1 MTADNRMREGPVG
14 RLLHVLCDICA
25 VVGGAVLI
33 AMAIMTVVSV
43 IGRTFFDSLILG
55 DVELVQLGLAV
66 CVATF
71 LPYTQFR
78 SANIIVDFF
87 TTRASARSQRW
98 MDGLGCLLY
107 AGMTALIAWRVYA
120 GGVMSQENQEAS
132 MLMNLPLWI
141 PYMLMVPGL
150 VLCTLVGLYQAV
162 IHWTQPA
169 VAEGDAA

>member
-14 RLLHVLCDICA
+14 RFLHVLCDICA
-25 VVGGAVLI
+25 VIGGAVLI
-33 AMAIMTVVSV
+33 AIAMMTVVSV
-43 IGRTFFDSLILG
+43 IGRTFFDAPILG

-87 TTRASARSQRW
+87 TAKASVRSQRW

-107 AGMTALIAWRVYA
+107 AVMTAMMAWRVFA
-120 GGVMSQENQEAS
+120 GGVMSHENQEAS
-132 MLMNLPLWI
+132 MLMNLPIWI

-150 VLCTLVGLYQAV
+150 ILCTLVGLYQAV
-162 IHWTQPA
+162 IYWKQPA
-169 VAEGDAA
+169 SEGASA

>member
-1 MTADNRMREGPVG
+1 MGADKQNRSGPVG
-14 RLLHVLCDICA
+14 RLLYVLCDIFA
-25 VVGGAVLI
+25 VLGGAVLI
-33 AMAIMTVVSV
+33 AMAAMTVVSV
-43 IGRTFFDSLILG
+43 IGRTFFDAPILG

-87 TTRASARSQRW
+87 TTKASARSQRW
-98 MDGLGCLLY
+98 MDGMGCLLY

-150 VLCTLVGLYQAV
+150 VLCTLVGLYQAF
-162 IHWTQPA
+162 IHWTQPTA
-169 VAEGDAA
+169 AEGAA

>member
-1 MTADNRMREGPVG
+1 MNQAQEGPVG
-14 RLLHVLCDICA
+14 RLLHLLCDLCA
-25 VVGGAVLI
+25 ILGGLVLI
-33 AMAIMTVVSV
+33 AMAGMTVASV
-43 IGRTFFDSLILG
+43 LGRTFFSTPILG

-87 TTRASARSQRW
+87 TAGAAPRTRRW
-98 MDGLGCLLY
+98 MDGFGALLY
-107 AGMTALIAWRVYA
+107 SLMTALIAWRVFA
-120 GGVMSQENQEAS
+120 GGRMSQENQEAS

-150 VLCTLVGLYQAV
+150 VLCTLVGLYQAYTY
-162 IHWTQPA
+162 WTTPSPEE
-169 VAEGDAA
+169 EGAA

>member
-1 MTADNRMREGPVG
+1 MTAENRMREGAVG
-14 RLLHVLCDICA
+14 RLLHLLCDICA
-25 VVGGAVLI
+25 VIGGAVLI
-33 AMAIMTVVSV
+33 AMAMMTVVSV
-43 IGRTFFDSLILG
+43 IGRTFFDSPILG

-87 TTRASARSQRW
+87 TAKASARSQRW

-107 AGMTALIAWRVYA
+107 ALMTALIAWRVFA
-120 GGVMSQENQEAS
+120 GGRMSQDNQEAS

-162 IHWTQPA
+162 IYWTQPA
-169 VAEGDAA
+169 ADEGAA

>member
-1 MTADNRMREGPVG
+1 MTADNQMREGPIG
-14 RLLHVLCDICA
+14 RFLHVLCDICA
-25 VVGGAVLI
+25 VVGGIVLI

-43 IGRTFFDSLILG
+43 IGRTFFDRPILG

-87 TTRASARSQRW
+87 TTKASARSQRR

-107 AGMTALIAWRVYA
+107 AGMTAIIAWRVYA

-150 VLCTLVGLYQAV
+150 VLCTIVGLYQAF
-162 IHWTQPA
+162 IYWTRPA
-169 VAEGDAA
+169 PAEDFA

>member
-1 MTADNRMREGPVG
+1 MRRGQEGPVG

-25 VVGGAVLI
+25 IIGGLVLI
-33 AMAIMTVVSV
+33 CIAAMTVVSV
-43 IGRTFFDSLILG
+43 IGRTFFASPILG

-87 TTRASARSQRW
+87 TTKVSLRKQRW
-98 MDGLGCLLY
+98 MDGMGAFLY
-107 AGMTALIAWRVYA
+107 ACMTALIAWRVFA
-120 GGVMSQENQEAS
+120 GGRMSQENQEAS

-150 VLCTLVGLYQAV
+150 VLCTLVGLYQAF
-162 IHWTQPA
+162 IYWTTPPSEL
-169 VAEGDAA
+169 EGDAA

>member
-1 MTADNRMREGPVG
+1 MERSREGWVG

-25 VVGGAVLI
+25 ILGGVVLI
-33 AMAIMTVVSV
+33 AMATMTVVSV
-43 IGRTFFDSLILG
+43 IGRTFFDAPILG

-87 TTRASARSQRW
+87 TAKASSRAQRR
-98 MDGLGCLLY
+98 MDGFGAFLY
-107 AGMTALIAWRVYA
+107 ACMTALIAWRVYA
-120 GGVMSQENQEAS
+120 GGRMSMENQETS
-132 MLMNLPLWI
+132 MLMSMPIWI

-162 IHWTQPA
+162 NYWTKA
-169 VAEGDAA
+169 DEGDEV

>member
-1 MTADNRMREGPVG
+1 MSAEDHLRSSGIG
-14 RLLHVLCDICA
+14 RVLHVLCDICA
-25 VVGGAVLI
+25 VIGGVVLI
-33 AMAIMTVVSV
+33 AMAAMTVFSV
-43 IGRTFFDSLILG
+43 AGRTFFNSPILG
-55 DVELVQLGLAV
+55 DIELVQLGLAV

-78 SANIIVDFF
+78 NANIIVDFF